1 MPNLGSVLKQE
12 IARIARRELRTQ
24 VAAAK
29 KASAQQKRHIVALKA
44 RIAVLER
51 KLSALGKPDNKSSA
65 AQPVADSA
73 EIRVRFAAKGLRSLR
88 GRLGLSAER
97 FGRLIGVTGQSVYN
111 WEQRVTTPRAQQ
123 LQQLAAV
130 RSIGKREALA
140 RLEKLDAQSPPS
152 PMPGPTSGRRPR
164 KG

>member
-24 VAAAK
+24 IAAAK
-29 KASAQQKRHIVALKA
+29 KSSAQQKRHVVELKE
-44 RIAVLER
+44 RVAVLER
-51 KLSALGKPDNKSSA
+51 KLAAIGKLEKTSAPAQTAAESPDM
-65 AQPVADSA
+65 
-73 EIRVRFAAKGLRSLR
+73 RVRFAPKGLRSLR

-97 FGRLIGVTGQSVYN
+97 FGRLIGVTGQSIYN

-130 RSIGKREALA
+130 RTIGKREALA
-140 RLEKLDAQSPPS
+140 RLEKLDAQSSPGQTSRPPS
-152 PMPGPTSGRRPR
+152 DRRPR

>member
-12 IARIARRELRTQ
+12 MARIARRELRTQ
-24 VAAAK
+24 IAAAK
-29 KASAQQKRHIVALKA
+29 KSSAQQKRHLLEVKT
-44 RIAVLER
+44 RVAVLER
-51 KLSALGKPDNKSSA
+51 KLAAIGKLEKISTPAPPA
-65 AQPVADSA
+65 AESP
-73 EIRVRFAAKGLRSLR
+73 EMRVRFAPKGLRSLR

-97 FGRLIGVTGQSVYN
+97 FGRLIGVTGQSIYN

-140 RLEKLDAQSPPS
+140 RLEKLDAQSAPTQTAR
-152 PMPGPTSGRRPR
+152 PTSDRRSR